1 MGKRHGVVVGYDLG
15 REYAQISY
23 YLPKGEDA
31 ETLAVVAGTEQ
42 YNIPMVLYKKK
53 NINQWLFGKDAVQKS
68 EENGTELVE
77 PEGYRV
83 ERLVELACKGETV
96 KLGEEEYDPVA
107 LLTLFIR
114 RSLALL
120 GIITPLESIGGVMF
134 TAESLDERM
143 IKVLLQVAANLH
155 LKTDRIYFQ
164 SYRESFCEYMLQQ
177 AEELWKY
184 EALLC
189 DYDNRRLRMYTF
201 VCNRRT
207 IPKVLFVDCKEHE
220 EMKRQPGR
228 MGELPQTGLDETFL
242 ELMKAH
248 CNGRAISSVYLIG
261 DGYKDNWASDS
272 LRYLCQ
278 GRRVFQGNN
287 LYSKGACYGIK
298 RRMGTEEEQKEYVFL
313 GEDKLSANVGMR
325 LLRRGEESY
334 FAIMDAGTNWYEA
347 KKEFDLLLEAG
358 DTISVLLTPLKGG
371 APQDIHM
378 TLDGLPVREAWTTR
392 LRVKV
397 QMLSKSQL
405 YIRVRDMGF
414 GEFVPSSGGEW
425 VQQFEL
431 Q

>member
-1 MGKRHGVVVGYDLG
+1 MGKRNSVMVGYDLG
-15 REYAQISY
+15 KEYAQISY

-53 NINQWLFGKDAVQKS
+53 AVNQWLFGKDAVLKS
-68 EENGTELVE
+68 EESSANLSE

-83 ERLVELACKGETV
+83 ERLVELACKGEKV
-96 KLGEEEYDPVA
+96 RLGEEEYDPVA

-134 TAESLDERM
+134 TAESLDERL

-155 LKTDRIYFQ
+155 LKTDQIYFQ
-164 SYRESFCEYMLQQ
+164 SYRESFCEYMLKQP
-177 AEELWKY
+177 EELWKY
-184 EALLC
+184 ESLLC

-207 IPKVLFVDCKEHE
+207 IPKVLFVDCKEYE

-228 MGELPQTGLDETFL
+228 MGELPKTGLDETFL
-242 ELMKAH
+242 ELMKGH

-261 DGYKDNWASDS
+261 EGYKDNWASDS

-287 LYSKGACYGIK
+287 LYSKGACYGMR
-298 RRMGTEEEQKEYVFL
+298 RRMGAEEEAKEYVFL

-347 KKEFDLLLEAG
+347 KKEFDVLLEDG
-358 DTISVLLTPLKGG
+358 DTISVLLTPLKGTE
-371 APQDIHM
+371 PQDIHM
-378 TLDGLPVREAWTTR
+378 TLDGLPMREAWTTR
-392 LRVKV
+392 LRIKI
-397 QMLSKSQL
+397 QMRSRNQL
-405 YIRVRDMGF
+405 YLRVRDMGF
-414 GEFVPSSGGEW
+414 GEFVLSSGGEW

-431 Q
+431 P